1 MSAAVNTTHIRADQV
16 GSFLRSQE
24 LKDARAAHERGDL
37 PLERLRELEDREIR
51 RVLQMQ
57 HEVGIDVVSDGEYR
71 RGGWA
76 SDFQAAVDGYVP
88 GSPPVVMSWHSPS
101 PSGGAAVLESSPAGT
116 GTATPAGRVIGDR
129 LRQKSRLTAHEVGF
143 LKANTSGP
151 FKMTMPAATYVV
163 TRGYKPGVTDRVYA
177 SRSEVLNDAAR
188 IIGDELK
195 ALVSEGVPYVQLDNP
210 HYPDYIS
217 EDRREQWRSLG
228 VDADQALREDIAAD
242 NASIAA
248 VDRSRATVAMHLCRG
263 NGPLGRW
270 HTAGG
275 YERIAEQVFGGID
288 VDRFL
293 LEYDSERA
301 GGFEPLRFMP
311 AGKIVV
317 LGLITT
323 KSPQLESQ
331 DELLRRIDEAA
342 KYVPIENLA
351 LSPQCGFASTL
362 VGNPLSWDEQR
373 RKLELV
379 VQTARRVWG
388 S

>member
-1 MSAAVNTTHIRADQV
+1 
-16 GSFLRSQE
+16 
-24 LKDARAAHERGDL
+24 
-37 PLERLRELEDREIR
+37 
-51 RVLQMQ
+51 VLDMQ
-57 HEVGIDVVSDGEYR
+57 KQVGIDVLSDGEYR

-76 SDFQAAVDGYVP
+76 SDFQDAVDGYVP

-101 PSGGAAVLESSPAGT
+101 GGAATLEAPAGA
-116 GTATPAGRVIGDR
+116 GGGRVIGKK
-129 LRQKSRLTAHEVGF
+129 LQKQRRLTEHEVGF
-143 LKANTSGP
+143 LKQHAHGP

-163 TRGYKPGVTDRVYA
+163 TRGYKPGVTDQAYDSRVD
-177 SRSEVLNDAAR
+177 VLRDAAG
-188 IIGDELK
+188 IIHDELQ
-195 ALVSEGVPYVQLDNP
+195 ALVDEGVVYVQLDNP

-217 EDRREQWRSLG
+217 EDRREQWRGLG
-228 VDADQALREDIAAD
+228 VDPDQALLDDIQAD
-242 NASIAA
+242 NASIAGL
-248 VDRSRATVAMHLCRG
+248 DRSKVTVGMHLCRG

-270 HTAGG
+270 HTEGG

-311 AGKIVV
+311 SGKTVV

-323 KSPQLESQ
+323 KSGELESQ
-331 DELLRRIDEAA
+331 DLLRRRIDEAS
-342 KYVPIENLA
+342 KYVAIENLA

-362 VGNPLSWDEQR
+362 IGNPLSWDEQR

-379 VQTARRVWG
+379 VDTARKVWG
-388 S
+388 

>member
-1 MSAAVNTTHIRADQV
+1 MFRADQV
-16 GSFLRSQE
+16 GSFLRSPA
-24 LKDARAAHERGDL
+24 LKDARAAREAGTLSPDQ
-37 PLERLRELEDREIR
+37 LRQIEDDEIL
-51 RVLQMQ
+51 RVIDMQ
-57 HEVGIDVVSDGEYR
+57 KEVGIDVFSDGEFR

-76 SDFQAAVDGYVP
+76 SDFQDAVEGYVP
-88 GSPPVVMSWHSPS
+88 GSPPVTMSWHTGGDGEAATPQQG
-101 PSGGAAVLESSPAGT
+101 PPAGAGGGGAGFT
-116 GTATPAGRVIGDR
+116 RVIGGK
-129 LRQKSRLTAHEVGF
+129 LRPRRRLTEHEVSF
-143 LKANTSGP
+143 LKQHAPGP

-163 TRGYKPGVTDRVYA
+163 TRGYKPGVTDSVYE
-177 SRSEVLNDAAR
+177 SRTAVLRDAAA
-188 IIGDELK
+188 IIGHELE
-195 ALVSEGVPYVQLDNP
+195 ALAGEGVPYLQLDNP

-217 EDRREQWRSLG
+217 DERREQWRGLG
-228 VDADQALREDIAAD
+228 VDPDQALRDDIAAD
-242 NASIAA
+242 NASVAGL
-248 VDRSRATVAMHLCRG
+248 DRSRVTVGMHLCRG

-311 AGKIVV
+311 PGKIVV

-323 KSPQLESQ
+323 KSGQLETE
-331 DELLRRIDEAA
+331 DTLLRRIDEAA
-342 KYVPIENLA
+342 RFVPIENLA

-362 VGNPLSWDEQR
+362 VGNPLSADEQR

-379 VQTARRVWG
+379 VRTARKVWG
-388 S
+388 

>member
-1 MSAAVNTTHIRADQV
+1 MAARYPADQV
-16 GSFLRSQE
+16 GSFLRAQE
-24 LKDARAAHERGDL
+24 LKDAYTAYRQGNL
-37 PLERLRELEDREIR
+37 PLERLREIEDREILK
-51 RVLQMQ
+51 VLEMQ
-57 HEVGIDVVSDGEYR
+57 RQVGIDVLSDGEYR

-76 SDFQAAVDGYVP
+76 SDFQDAVSGYVP

-101 PSGGAAVLESSPAGT
+101 GAEATAEPAGT
-116 GTATPAGRVIGDR
+116 GGTARVIGQK
-129 LRQKSRLTAHEVGF
+129 LRQTRRLTEHEVGF
-143 LKANTSGP
+143 LKQHATGP

-163 TRGYKPGVTDRVYA
+163 TRGYKPGVTDQAYA
-177 SRSEVLNDAAR
+177 SRADVLRDAAA
-188 IIGDELK
+188 IIQAELQ
-195 ALVSEGVPYVQLDNP
+195 ALVGEGVEYLQLDNP

-217 EDRREQWRSLG
+217 EDRRNQWRALG
-228 VDADQALREDIAAD
+228 VDPDQALRDDISAD
-242 NASIAA
+242 NASLAG
-248 VDRSRATVAMHLCRG
+248 VDRSKVTVGMHLCRG

-270 HTAGG
+270 HTEGG

-311 AGKIVV
+311 GNKTVV

-323 KSPQLESQ
+323 KSGELESQ
-331 DELLRRIDEAA
+331 DLLLQRIEEAA
-342 KYVPIENLA
+342 KYVAVENLA

-362 VGNPLSWDEQR
+362 IGNPLTWDEQR

-379 VQTARRVWG
+379 VDTARKVWG
-388 S
+388 